1 MNCTEQMACVSKLPW
16 QLSLA
21 PWRTRRTANSRPTG
35 MLSGTIPG
43 CGIPHTGRPC
53 SAVQYPAVAYLT
65 LEHIVQWYNTRLRH
79 TSRRNTLFSGTI
91 PGCGIPH
98 TGRHCSAVQYPA
110 AAYLTLGDI
119 VQRYNTRLRHT
130 SLSTS
135 LKSPFHPDLCLPPNL
150 HLTSISI
157 LPNSHLNH
165 HLTPILPSPSSR
177 TSSLHLTPLPA
188 CLLHTPGDWKK
199 IYDWI

>member
-98 TGRHCSAVQYPA
+98 TGTHCSAVQYPA
-110 AAYLTLGDI
+110 VTHLTLEHI

-130 SLSTS
+130 SHWNTLFSGTITR
-135 LKSPFHPDLCLPPNL
+135 LRH
-150 HLTSISI
+150 T
-157 LPNSHLNH
+157 SHLK
-165 HLTPILPSPSSR
+165 
-177 TSSLHLTPLPA
+177 A
-188 CLLHTPGDWKK
+188 LLIFSVKYHYRHT
-199 IYDWI
+199 IHI